1 MNIGNQSR
9 SQKMHRMLK
18 LGAFCGCFFNYL
30 SAYKLSLFSWFDV
43 QNYRTCNILFLEQL
57 LAPRVSGGI
66 FVTVQL
72 VEFKNRLEKTTKI
85 PSAHCVQK
93 TQDGLLRPPSVI
105 PLTSKFY
112 QQHMNDVSFFFST
125 QNYTESVRVSDK
137 KKVDKVTKVLTRATK
152 CIEPL
157 QTYLVVFYCITCVS

>member
-137 KKVDKVTKVLTRATK
+137 KKVDKVKKVLEKQKNK

-157 QTYLVVFYCITCVS
+157 QKYLVVFLYNVC

>member
-1 MNIGNQSR
+1 
-9 SQKMHRMLK
+9 MLK

-137 KKVDKVTKVLTRATK
+137 KKVDKVTKVLIKANK

-157 QTYLVVFYCITCVS
+157 QKKLVVSYRITCVS

>member
-1 MNIGNQSR
+1 MFSLRTLQTNDVCCKKQVWKHCALMTQFIILSSIMPHTEVFFSKGKNYLSARCLVGWTMNVGNQSR

-30 SAYKLSLFSWFDV
+30 SAYKHSLFSWFDV

-85 PSAHCVQK
+85 PSAHCV
-93 TQDGLLRPPSVI
+93 
-105 PLTSKFY
+105 
-112 QQHMNDVSFFFST
+112 
-125 QNYTESVRVSDK
+125 
-137 KKVDKVTKVLTRATK
+137 
-152 CIEPL
+152 
-157 QTYLVVFYCITCVS
+157 

>member
-85 PSAHCVQK
+85 PSAHCV
-93 TQDGLLRPPSVI
+93 
-105 PLTSKFY
+105 
-112 QQHMNDVSFFFST
+112 
-125 QNYTESVRVSDK
+125 
-137 KKVDKVTKVLTRATK
+137 
-152 CIEPL
+152 
-157 QTYLVVFYCITCVS
+157 